1 MDGVTISSSPS
12 SKLSTA
18 GPSGMKLSVKPRYV
32 SHPFAAKVKASG
44 LPPVRFH
51 DLRLGA
57 ATLALAAGVDL
68 KTVQAMK
75 LDDHG
80 R

>member
-44 LPPVRFH
+44 LPPVRFMTCVSARRP
-51 DLRLGA
+51 LLWRLG
-57 ATLALAAGVDL
+57 LI
-68 KTVQAMK
+68 
-75 LDDHG
+75 
-80 R
+80 